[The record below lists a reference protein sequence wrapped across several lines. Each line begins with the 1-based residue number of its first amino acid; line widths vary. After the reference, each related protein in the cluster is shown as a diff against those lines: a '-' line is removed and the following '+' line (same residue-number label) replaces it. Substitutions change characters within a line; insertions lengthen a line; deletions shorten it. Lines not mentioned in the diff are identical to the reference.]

1 MNIFVGNLSF
11 KTKENDLK
19 KVFKGFGNVI
29 SVAIAMDKKGK
40 KSRGFAFVEMPG
52 PRQAQDA
59 ITALDGQEFM
69 GRVLN
74 VSPALSESEIKLEN
88 KVQKYSEK
96 GKAQRGSWSSKP
108 FSKTSGYKQGRR
120 SRSFMARRAASGIEE
135 PIMPQKNK

>member
-11 KTKENDLK
+11 KAKEGDLK
-19 KVFKGFGNVI
+19 KAFKGFGSVA
-29 SVAIAMDKKGK
+29 SVAIAMNKKEN
-40 KSRGFAFVEMPG
+40 KSRGFGFVEMPEQ
-52 PRQAQDA
+52 RQAQDA
-59 ITALDGQEFM
+59 IAALDGQEFM

-120 SRSFMARRAASGIEE
+120 SRSFMKRKAAS
-135 PIMPQKNK
+135 